1 MVELEAN
8 PSPRR
13 SFYNVCRYPW
23 SAISDPFV
31 TLVSCSSFAA
41 YPALPRFMTLSIQI
55 SPLAHYSHFLTT
67 TLPSSSF
74 RVACPSPP
82 PLTLARDGKSKK
94 AFFELGSRES
104 VNYCCELLL
113 LLLLVF
119 DVWAREYLLKDWEFF
134 FFLIREERGG
144 IDYDWR
150 GSIERGGG
158 GGEKKAQRGGWRVS
172 KGERK
177 KLTDATCLKG
187 GVWGRSRR
195 GLSRCVESSWV
206 VGNNKFYARYKSFF
220 FYVQI

>member
-55 SPLAHYSHFLTT
+55 SPLAHYSRFLTT

-82 PLTLARDGKSKK
+82 PLSLARDGKSKK

-144 IDYDWR
+144 DRLRLRGIDRTRWWR
-150 GSIERGGG
+150 RRKKSAAGRVARFE
-158 GGEKKAQRGGWRVS
+158 GGEKEINRRHMFEGWGL
-172 KGERK
+172 GEI
-177 KLTDATCLKG
+177 
-187 GVWGRSRR
+187 
-195 GLSRCVESSWV
+195 SS
-206 VGNNKFYARYKSFF
+206 GI
-220 FYVQI
+220 VQVRWK